1 MIHKS
6 TLCAVVCALAGFP
19 LALQTSAGLFKID
32 FGHLQNEAEI
42 IQYDL
47 DYFNGEVFPPALPF
61 NTGEF
66 PDPLTD
72 WTVIPTWTFA
82 NPNENVTAGSAS
94 AEGTANADGN
104 EVTWKLKDFSTPG
117 SDNDVTLTI
126 LDNSALAIK
135 ANPETP
141 AVMLGQ
147 TANNPTH
154 EGFAYLDF
162 DGNAIPLPAYQRVAE
177 IVYDTVMVPFVVK
190 DDYIYR
196 NPDTAGT
203 ESLMRI
209 GNLNPGFYNVTAFE
223 GRTTDGDGR
232 YGKVWADDIT
242 GSHEPAEANTGNY
255 SGVGAGGRIMAVGQ
269 PRTVTVAVAA
279 GQYLWFAEMED
290 NSGGIS
296 GMIIRSVDT
305 APPPAD
311 VTTSPGLFKIDFGHI
326 ENEREIVDVEG
337 IGTGTFPALL
347 TDWTIIPTWTFA
359 DPNSAVAEGS
369 ASAKGT
375 ANADNTAVTWNLID
389 TSKDKTT
396 GVTMTIMDNA
406 ALTEAS
412 GAGPALGQIANNPT
426 KENYEILYDGVAVP
440 GIVKDDYNYRNP
452 DTAGS
457 ELLMRFAGLKPGK
470 YNVTVFEGRTT
481 DGDGRFGKV
490 WVDDITGAKEPA
502 AQNTGSYA
510 GTGPGTNGA
519 VAAPAGQPR
528 TVTVTLGANQ
538 YLWFAEMEDNSGGIS
553 GMIIR
558 GIAADGG
565 GGPVTGSG
573 KLSVTASGGKVNITW
588 GGSGT
593 LQQATS
599 ISGPWTDIAGAA
611 NPYPATPAGSAG
623 FFRVRN

>member
-1 MIHKS
+1 MIPKS
-6 TLCAVVCALAGFP
+6 TLRAVVCALAGFP

-47 DYFNGEVFPPALPF
+47 DYFNGEVFGSPIPF

-66 PDPLTD
+66 PKPLTD

-94 AEGTANADGN
+94 AEGTANAEGT
-104 EVTWKLKDFSTPG
+104 EVTWKLKDASTAG
-117 SDNDVTLTI
+117 GDNDVTLTI
-126 LDNSALAIK
+126 LDNKELAIQ

-141 AVMLGQ
+141 AFMLGQ

-162 DGNAIPLPAYQRVAE
+162 DGNPIPLPAYQRVAE
-177 IVYDTVMVPFVVK
+177 IVYDTVLVPYVVK
-190 DDYIYR
+190 DDYLYR
-196 NPDTAGT
+196 NPDNAGT

-209 GNLNPGFYNVTAFE
+209 GNLNPGFYNVTVFE

-232 YGKVWADDIT
+232 YGKVWVDDIT
-242 GSHEPAEANTGNY
+242 GSHGPAAANTGNY
-255 SGVGAGGRIMAVGQ
+255 AGVGEGGRVMAVGQ
-269 PRTVTVAVAA
+269 PRTVTVSVGA

-296 GMIIRSVDT
+296 GMIVRSVDT

-311 VTTSPGLFKIDFGHI
+311 VTSSPGLFKIDFGHI
-326 ENEREIVDVEG
+326 ENEREIVDAEG

-347 TDWTIIPTWTFA
+347 NDWTIIPTWTFA
-359 DPNSAVAEGS
+359 DPNSDVTEGS

-375 ANADNTAVTWNLID
+375 ANADKTAVTWNLID
-389 TSKDKTT
+389 SSKDKTT

-406 ALTEAS
+406 ALTAS
-412 GAGPALGQIANNPT
+412 SGGSPALGQTANNPT
-426 KENYEILYDGVAVP
+426 KENYEILYDGVVVP
-440 GIVKDDYNYRNP
+440 GVVKDDYNYRNP
-452 DTAGS
+452 DGAGS

-502 AQNTGSYA
+502 TQNTGSYA

-519 VAAPAGQPR
+519 VAAPGGQPR
-528 TVTVTLGANQ
+528 TVTVTLAANQ

-565 GGPVTGSG
+565 GPVTGSG
-573 KLSVTASGGKVNITW
+573 KLSVAAAGGKVNITW

-599 ISGPWTDIAGAA
+599 ITGPWTDISGAA